1 MSKFLYHI
9 LVLTSLVFPNLCVNA
24 QEIDARITVNAKQ
37 IQGTSTSVFENLEQ
51 TLKDFIND
59 RQWTNLQISRNER
72 ITCTFGLMVTKYD
85 ESAHSFECRL
95 NFSMQRPVF
104 GTSYTT
110 TTFATTDDNF
120 NFEFQE
126 FDKLEFRPD
135 VLDKDLTALIA
146 YYVYLAIGID
156 LDTFSPMG
164 GTEQLQMA
172 QTICNSAQSLQ
183 YSFKGWKPFDD
194 GKNRFGIIND
204 YLDNGLSDFRQMQ
217 YKYHREGLD
226 IMAENPD
233 RGRAAITES
242 FELLEKAH
250 TNKSMSLVPQIFT
263 DYKRDEIVNIYNGE
277 GHGTQKEKQTVY
289 ELLSKI
295 NASQNTHWQKI
306 ISNR

>member
-1 MSKFLYHI
+1 MLK
-9 LVLTSLVFPNLCVNA
+9 SLHHLIITATVFCLSICANA

-59 RQWTNLQISRNER
+59 RQWTNLQFSRNER
-72 ITCTFGLMVTKYD
+72 ITCTFGITVTKYD
-85 ESAHSFECRL
+85 ESAHSFDCRL
-95 NFSMQRPVF
+95 NFAVQRPVY

-110 TTFATTDDNF
+110 TTFAIVDDNF

-135 VLDKDLTALIA
+135 VLDKDLTALVA
-146 YYVYLAIGID
+146 YYIYLAIGID
-156 LDTFSPMG
+156 LDTFSPLG

-172 QTICNSAQSLQ
+172 QTICNNAQSMQ

-194 GKNRFGIIND
+194 GKNRFGIITD

-226 IMAENPD
+226 VMAESPE
-233 RGRAAITES
+233 RGRAAITEAL
-242 FELLEKAH
+242 ELLEKAH
-250 TNKSMSLVPQIFT
+250 SNKSMSLVPQIFT
-263 DYKRDEIVNIYNGE
+263 DYKRDEIVNIYQGE
-277 GHGTQKEKQTVY
+277 GHGTMKEKQTLT

-295 NASQNTHWQKI
+295 NASQNSNWQKI
-306 ISNR
+306 MSSR